1 MFTRE
6 FGEEVVGDGRTDQFR
21 LISMERRWKEGEEK
35 VERRWKEGEEK
46 VKRRWKEG
54 GDIGQD
60 IAVH

>member
-35 VERRWKEGEEK
+35 VERRWKEGGKK
-46 VKRRWKEG
+46 VKRR
-54 GDIGQD
+54 
-60 IAVH
+60 